1 VSADLLE
8 IEVVYARPEQQVLIQ
23 VSVPDGSSVRDA
35 IVRSN
40 ILSDEPELD
49 LETLAVG
56 IFARRVTLDYILK
69 TGDRVEIYRDV
80 SRRCP
85 ALACKTQNASVGL
98 SLTQRPQFAPGALE
112 KTRLSGFCL
121 RLNTT
126 FT

>member
-1 VSADLLE
+1 MRLLNGPNRCTVSADLLE

-40 ILSDEPELD
+40 ILSDELD

-69 TGDRVEIYRDV
+69 TEDRVEIYRPLTMSPVDA
-80 SRRCP
+80 RRWR
-85 ALACKTQNASVGL
+85 AKLKT
-98 SLTQRPQFAPGALE
+98 PQLD
-112 KTRLSGFCL
+112 
-121 RLNTT
+121 
-126 FT
+126 

>member
-1 VSADLLE
+1 MSADLLE

-40 ILSDEPELD
+40 ILSDELD

-69 TGDRVEIYRDV
+69 AGDRVEIYRPLTMSPVDA
-80 SRRCP
+80 RRWR
-85 ALACKTQNASVGL
+85 AKLKT
-98 SLTQRPQFAPGALE
+98 PQLD
-112 KTRLSGFCL
+112 
-121 RLNTT
+121 
-126 FT
+126 

>member
-40 ILSDEPELD
+40 ILSDELD

-69 TGDRVEIYRDV
+69 TGDRVEIYRPLTMSPVDA
-80 SRRCP
+80 RRWR
-85 ALACKTQNASVGL
+85 AKLKT
-98 SLTQRPQFAPGALE
+98 PQLD
-112 KTRLSGFCL
+112 
-121 RLNTT
+121 
-126 FT
+126 

>member
-1 VSADLLE
+1 LLE

-40 ILSDEPELD
+40 ILSDELD

-69 TGDRVEIYRDV
+69 TGDRVEIYRPLTMSPVDA
-80 SRRCP
+80 RRWR
-85 ALACKTQNASVGL
+85 AKLKT
-98 SLTQRPQFAPGALE
+98 PQLD
-112 KTRLSGFCL
+112 
-121 RLNTT
+121 
-126 FT
+126 